1 MMMKIH
7 LGSNASNYKKKIIII
22 IIIRTKKK
30 QTKKTR
36 NKHANSKTDET
47 ISFNNLTISHKWSQ
61 NINRIKLKL
70 KSLSSGGDTVAM
82 MMMKCRSVFKT

>member
-7 LGSNASNYKKKIIII
+7 LGSNASNYKKNDNNNNNNSNE
-22 IIIRTKKK
+22 KK
-30 QTKKTR
+30 TNKKTR